1 MGEMAVT
8 VTSGAKWAFLLW
20 LALAPAAGWGQA
32 ASEQL
37 RRAIEYAHDSGDAQI
52 AGAELIAVEF
62 LARFY
67 EARRFE
73 PAWTNEDDVE
83 IVLAALEGSDQHG
96 LSPQDFHMDA
106 IRLLRELQA
115 EQLDDPVIKANLDL
129 LLTDGLVI
137 YAYQL
142 VYGKVD
148 PRALAASWN
157 LSRPLLSREPEQVL
171 EDTVAQG
178 SLAELLE
185 SLIPA
190 LPYYDS
196 MQTQLSRYRQW
207 VDRGGWP
214 TVPEGG
220 TLRPGD
226 RDPRVAAVR
235 ARLVAEYGD
244 GGASSADPQAFDRM
258 LEQDV
263 RRFQAQHALAVDGAV
278 GPATLRAMNV
288 SAAERVDQIRVNLE
302 RARWVQDEFVDAQDF
317 VIVNIAGFYVRLY
330 EDRELD
336 WETRAIVGT
345 EYHQTPI
352 FAADMKY
359 VVFNPTWTVPRSIIR
374 NEMLPQM
381 KADPGY
387 LEARNFDLVDQ
398 SGQTVDPVTL
408 DWPNVS
414 ASNFPYK
421 VVQRPGPGNAL
432 GRVKFIFPNSYA
444 VYLHD
449 TPSRQLFARTGRTFS
464 HGCVRT
470 ENPLDFAAR
479 LLGDQPDWT
488 PDAIDRT
495 IDGGQTTTVYL
506 SAPLRVFILYWT
518 AEPADDGGIRFYDD
532 VYERDAAVLAALDA
546 DFQTPAPADR

>member
-1 MGEMAVT
+1 MSATT
-8 VTSGAKWAFLLW
+8 VMIRRRAKWAVLFW
-20 LALAPAAGWGQA
+20 LALAPLAAWGQA
-32 ASEQL
+32 SSEQL
-37 RRAIEYAHDSGDAQI
+37 RRAIEYAHDSGDPEV
-52 AGAELIAVEF
+52 AGTQLIAVDF

-73 PAWTNEDDVE
+73 PAWTTADNVE

-96 LSPQDFHMDA
+96 LSPRDFHLTA
-106 IRLLRELQA
+106 IRLLRQLQA
-115 EQLDDPVIKANLDL
+115 EQPDDPGINANLDL
-129 LLTDGLVI
+129 LLTDALVT

-157 LSRPLLSREPEQVL
+157 LSRPLLSHEPEQL
-171 EDTVAQG
+171 LDDALARG
-178 SLAELLE
+178 SLAELLG
-185 SLIPA
+185 SLLPA
-190 LPYYDS
+190 LPYYAS
-196 MQTQLSRYRQW
+196 MQTQLSNYRQW
-207 VDRGGWP
+207 TNRGGWP
-214 TVPEGG
+214 AVPEGG

-226 RDPRVAAVR
+226 RDLRVAAVR
-235 ARLVAEYGD
+235 ARLDAEHGD
-244 GGASSADPQAFDRM
+244 LSSADPQAFDPV
-258 LEQDV
+258 LEQGV
-263 RRFQAQHALAVDGAV
+263 RRFQTQHALAVDGAV

-302 RARWVQDEFVDAQDF
+302 RARWVQEEFVDAQDF
-317 VIVNIAGFYVRLY
+317 VLVNIAGFYVRLY
-330 EDRELD
+330 EDREID

-381 KADPGY
+381 KADPNY
-387 LEARNFDLVDQ
+387 LETRNFDLIDQ
-398 SGQTVDPVTL
+398 TGQNVAPATVDWV
-408 DWPNVS
+408 NVS
-414 ASNFPYK
+414 ANNFPYK

-432 GRVKFIFPNSYA
+432 GMAKFIFPNSHA

-470 ENPLDFAAR
+470 ENPLEFAAR
-479 LLGDQPDWT
+479 LLGDQSDWT
-488 PDAIDRT
+488 RDAIDRT
-495 IDGGQTTTVYL
+495 IEGGQTTTVYL
-506 SAPLRVFILYWT
+506 TEPLRVFILYWT
-518 AEPADDGGIRFYDD
+518 AEPADDGGVRFFND

-546 DFQTPAPADR
+546 DFQPPTRLSVSR